1 MRRQFDTASRYT
13 ATFVDIKS
21 KYLRD
26 TLREVIGSV
35 KGINLV
41 TEKPALDPNMLFLYL
56 EELRQLHDNMTAT
69 AKTLDNKKEKKA
81 AKLKVEHLKVLL
93 DYLDED
99 YEDTKKTLY
108 PMLEAGII
116 SYEYLWAL
124 FKPNTILYASTY
136 GDESEPRALKAVSA
150 REVHTLMSGKSY
162 HIESRYLDYD
172 GKDFGLASYQGQIS
186 QFSGSCKISSL
197 SCYPIQFH
205 KDPEKAKEELIE
217 RGKQFVALQ
226 GMNYKTYSGM
236 AFVKKEDKILK
247 VDVNGRAMIDP
258 AIFRKVNP
266 NYPLS
271 TIRSPHTSIEVPPPV
286 QTFDD
291 FAKHRSFKVV
301 KDKDGNYSLV
311 ETGTDAAANFTDD
324 AAKKDIFTEE
334 QLLIASPLVVGFSFT
349 EKMWL
354 EFAVSKIGEIRWNT
368 DAFDSLI
375 LPNNQKGIV
384 KAMVSSHAFHPSR
397 SIDDI
402 IAGKGKGLVAV
413 LHGGPGLGK
422 TLTVESIADLLKRPL
437 YMVSAGD
444 LGTNS
449 STLEREL
456 QSILDIAHAWGA
468 VLLLDEADV
477 FLEKRST
484 HDIHRNALVSI
495 FLRLLEYF
503 QGILFLT
510 TNRVEVFDDAFVSR
524 IHLSLRY
531 SELSTKAKKAVW
543 NTFIN
548 MVREA
553 EGMEVEDIEERDLD
567 DLSRR
572 ALNGRQIKNIVRA
585 AQALA
590 IHEDVAL
597 GMVHIRTVLDVAQ
610 TFERDLKGGTGYED
624 AMRSYH

>member
-1 MRRQFDTASRYT
+1 MGE
-13 ATFVDIKS
+13 I
-21 KYLRD
+21 
-26 TLREVIGSV
+26 

-41 TEKPALDPNMLFLYL
+41 TEKPAIDPNMLFLYL
-56 EELRQLHDNMTAT
+56 EELRHMQKQLAEQAETME
-69 AKTLDNKKEKKA
+69 NKKEKKLT
-81 AKLKVEHLKVLL
+81 KLKASHLEILIT
-93 DYLDED
+93 YLDED
-99 YEDTKKTLY
+99 FADTKKALY

-116 SYEYLWAL
+116 TFEYLWAL
-124 FKPNTILYASTY
+124 FKPNTILYSSTY
-136 GDESEPRALKAVSA
+136 GDEELPRAFKAIYSKENA
-150 REVHTLMSGKSY
+150 SFMKGKWYS
-162 HIESRYLDYD
+162 IEARYLDYD
-172 GKDFGLASYQGQIS
+172 GKTFGMATVHGEVPS
-186 QFSGSCKISSL
+186 FSGARKISSL
-197 SCYPIQFH
+197 PCYPLKYH
-205 KDPEKAKEELIE
+205 KDVENAKTELIE
-217 RGKQFVALQ
+217 RGKKFVALQ
-226 GMNYKTYSGM
+226 GMNYKTYAGM
-236 AFVKKEDKILK
+236 TFVKKEDKVLK
-247 VDVNGRAMIDP
+247 VDVNGRIMIDP
-258 AIFRKVNP
+258 AIFRRINP

-271 TIRSPHTSIEVPPPV
+271 TVKTLDNEAEEVTTQEFDQYGNITTSTDSQGQPTPASE
-286 QTFDD
+286 D
-291 FAKHRSFKVV
+291 FNKHKHFKVV
-301 KDKDGNYSLV
+301 QTADGKSVIQLDAD
-311 ETGTDAAANFTDD
+311 ET
-324 AAKKDIFTEE
+324 AKAIIEEGAKDIFTEE
-334 QLLIASPLVVGFSFT
+334 QLLIASSTVVGFSFS
-349 EKMWL
+349 EKLWL
-354 EFAVSKIGEIRWNT
+354 EFAISSIGEIKWNT

-375 LPNNQKGIV
+375 LPDSQKGIV

-449 STLEREL
+449 QTLEREL
-456 QSILDIAHAWGA
+456 QNILDIAHAWGA

-484 HDIHRNALVSI
+484 HDIQRNALVSI

-531 SELSTKAKKAVW
+531 GDLSSKARKAIW
-543 NTFIN
+543 TTFITK
-548 MVREA
+548 VRDA
-553 EGMEVEDIEERDLD
+553 EGMQVQEIGEKDLE

-572 ALNGRQIKNIVRA
+572 SLNGRQIKNIVRA

-597 GMVHIRTVLDVAQ
+597 GLSHIRTVLDVAQ
-610 TFERDLKGGTGYED
+610 SFERDLKGGTGYED
-624 AMRSYH
+624 AMRGYT